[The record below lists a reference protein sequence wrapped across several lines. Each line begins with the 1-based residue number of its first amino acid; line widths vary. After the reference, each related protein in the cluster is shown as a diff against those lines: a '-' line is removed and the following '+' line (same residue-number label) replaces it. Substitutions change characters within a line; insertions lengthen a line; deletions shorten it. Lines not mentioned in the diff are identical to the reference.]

1 MQDFKSSE
9 RELLLD
15 LRKGRE
21 LNVNK
26 KQPRSRCQKTVFQ
39 AEGTAS
45 EKI

>member
-1 MQDFKSSE
+1 MTEK
-9 RELLLD
+9 LLLD
-15 LRKGRE
+15 FRKVRD

-26 KQPRSRCQKTVFQ
+26 KQTRLRFWEIEFW

>member
-9 RELLLD
+9 KELLLD
-15 LRKGRE
+15 LRNGRE

-26 KQPRSRCQKTVFQ
+26 KQARSRCWKTVFQ